1 MNMFLRIPWLVPLLI
16 VLIGAAVLFFLQP
29 SVQQEVTPT
38 PNAIPTINKKAK
50 GFLALK
56 GAFVIIGKSPDGDSV
71 RFKPENQNLL
81 FQLKNPSRIKVS
93 ADGSVQLRFEGIDA
107 PELHYGSLE
116 QPLGAKSRD
125 VLLREMGFSNVQL
138 ENRLVRSSTPKEIR
152 GVILSQAAE
161 GNGRPISYVIVGAF
175 ANVFEDGSRVEVT
188 DTILEKTLNTTMLQ
202 NGMAYYTVYSS
213 TPPNQRDYLK
223 GISVKAR
230 VAKRGV
236 WAVDRSAGFVLQK
249 QADIDVG
256 GQLILPKFFRRAS
269 DYLDAKRKKEFQGN
283 LKAWLEWTKTNGKS
297 ENDMVKIGE
306 TEKRLSEWLE
316 VRGGNVGFTGDL
328 LEAVFVEK

>member
-1 MNMFLRIPWLVPLLI
+1 MFLRIPWLVPLLI
-16 VLIGAAVLFFLQP
+16 VLLGVAAVLLLLP
-29 SVQQEVTPT
+29 SVQEKDSSPAPNSLPT
-38 PNAIPTINKKAK
+38 VNKKAK

-71 RFKPENQNLL
+71 RFKPDNQNLL
-81 FQLKNPSRIKVS
+81 VQLKNPSRIKVS

-107 PELHYGSLE
+107 PELHYGNLE

-138 ENRLVRSSTPKEIR
+138 ENRLVRASQPKEIR

-161 GNGRPISYVIVGAF
+161 GNGRPISYVLVGQS
-175 ANVFEDGSRVEVT
+175 ANGFEDGSRIEVT
-188 DTILEKTLNTTMLQ
+188 DEILEKTLNATMLQ

-213 TPPNQRDYLK
+213 TPPNQRDYLR
-223 GISVKAR
+223 GISTKAR
-230 VAKRGV
+230 AAKRGV

-249 QADIDVG
+249 QADIDVN

-316 VRGGNVGFTGDL
+316 VRGSNVGFTGDL